1 MNEKLESILRQKY
14 SGQIKSLK
22 NKQNALVNLLMG
34 EVMKI
39 SHGRADPKKARGL
52 IINEI
57 NKTNS
62 K

>member
-1 MNEKLESILRQKY
+1 MNEELENILRQKY

-22 NKQNALVNLLMG
+22 MKQNALVNLLMG

-39 SHGRADPKKARGL
+39 SQGRADPKKAREL

-57 NKTNS
+57 NKIHS